1 METIKLSGIDR
12 YPQAQDKGACQ
23 EIINLRFRDGSLVP
37 VGKKKAIESSPG
49 VPAAGLPNMFVVF
62 IHTVDADTD
71 PLGDVPHGKNY
82 LGYQSSSGDIVTWEP
97 SNPAGLTTI
106 GNVGAGKE
114 SHISF
119 TAIKNMVIVIDRVDK
134 KIVYLLWKDST
145 YTFLSKKFPEMIPL
159 TMLKRASVVTKRFNW
174 ISDNSPEAVYGTEL
188 TEMRKRGFDEGI
200 VTWRLAYEMFDGSVV
215 GHSAPQIMTLDPLG
229 RILNIAIV
237 DVGVWTLSMA
247 GGKPYIQW
255 ANEGLGAEI
264 MAELET
270 SFKHIIKGVTL
281 YMTKPIPSNNI
292 RDIDKASDWQSS
304 GATTGGLS
312 SGVPYSQIQHQEI
325 FYKYQTMTI
334 EEIKTGNINLEPG
347 DLNHWESRE
356 IMPQDDYTN
365 HSISAAAKMVYN
377 GRLMLGDITTKLFKG
392 YTPDVWFSPKSGS
405 AEIAQYKIIAY
416 TTILTEEG
424 IKKVACSSI
433 GTYIATELI
442 CPVLISYPDGRA
454 TKIEI
459 VKEATGT
466 GIKHLIASY
475 NLTRNPSHNVAQCL
489 IQQEIPTPVYLNFAP
504 AIPEVFT
511 TPALRDTYTDSNVA
525 KLSAL
530 NNPMQFPARNTY
542 AVGLSKIV
550 AFETSALA
558 ISQGQ
563 FGQYPVLV
571 FTDSG
576 MWAMELGGG
585 GTTIQNVVPLN
596 GFICNNP
603 NSITKIDK
611 SLIFS
616 TKEGLIMLT
625 GSEDV
630 LISQP
635 LRGDHNSPLQY
646 NAEAEL
652 FSNYMD
658 GTDLVRLGD
667 SISKVDFS
675 TFLANAKIG
684 YDNIHR
690 ELIISNAYNGGYSY
704 SYIYSLDNNT
714 WTKISEKFKHF
725 INDFPSCYGVRSDD
739 RMVDLTTEDSMA
751 VDTLIITREVN
762 SDELV
767 KLIRLG
773 IKATIDA
780 DEAKITG
787 MYLFGSVDSR
797 EWSLITGIQQS
808 GSFNNPY
815 VNRALMSF
823 RYSIVMLA
831 GNLRQS
837 SHIHD
842 VNIDLKFR
850 YANKLIR

>member
-12 YPQAQDKGACQ
+12 YPRANDKGACQ

-71 PLGDVPHGKNY
+71 PTGDQPHGKNY
-82 LGYQSSSGDIVTWEP
+82 LGYQSSSGNIVTWEP
-97 SNPAGLTTI
+97 SNPAGLTII
-106 GNVGAGKE
+106 GNIGEGKE
-114 SHISF
+114 SSISF
-119 TAIKNMVIVIDRVDK
+119 TAIKNMVIVVDRIDK

-159 TMLKRASVVTKRFNW
+159 TITRRTTVVGKKFQW

-188 TEMRKRGFDEGI
+188 VEMRKRGFDEGI
-200 VTWRLAYEMFDGSVV
+200 VTWRIAYEMFDGSVV
-215 GHSAPQIMTLDPLG
+215 GHSAPQIMTLDPLEK
-229 RILNIAIV
+229 IISIAIT
-237 DVGVWTLSMA
+237 GAAIYTLSMG
-247 GGKPYIQW
+247 GGKLTASW
-255 ANEGLGAEI
+255 SNTGDGATI
-264 MAELET
+264 MNELET

-292 RDIDKASDWQSS
+292 RDFDRGGDWIP
-304 GATTGGLS
+304 TGGLAN
-312 SGVPYSQIQHQEI
+312 GVPYSEIQHQEI
-325 FYKYQTMTI
+325 FYKYQTLTI
-334 EEIKTGNINLEPG
+334 EEIKKGTVLLEPG

-392 YTPDVWFSPKSGS
+392 YNPDAWFTPKAGS
-405 AEIAQYKIIAY
+405 VAIDPYKIITY

-424 IKKVACSSI
+424 IKKVACPSTGI
-433 GTYIATELI
+433 YTATELT

-459 VKEATGT
+459 VKEDTVT

-475 NLTRNPSHNVAQCL
+475 NLTRNPSHNVSQCL
-489 IQQEIPTPVYLNFAP
+489 IQAEIPTPVYLNFAP
-504 AIPEVFT
+504 AIPDVFV
-511 TPALRDTYTDSNVA
+511 TPVLKDTYTDSNVA

-542 AVGLSKIV
+542 AVGLSRIV

-611 SLIFS
+611 SLIFA

-690 ELIISNAYNGGYSY
+690 ELIISNTYNGGYAY
-704 SYIYSLDNNT
+704 SYVYSLDNNT

-725 INDFPSCYGVRSDD
+725 INDYPSCYGVRSDD
-739 RMVDLTTEDSMA
+739 RMVDLTSEDSTA

-773 IKATIDA
+773 IKASIDA

-823 RYSIVMLA
+823 RYSVVMLA
-831 GNLRQS
+831 GNLQQS

>member
-12 YPQAQDKGACQ
+12 YPRADDRGACQ

-49 VPAAGLPNMFVVF
+49 IPAAGLPNMFVVF
-62 IHTVDADTD
+62 IHSVDADTD
-71 PLGDVPHGKNY
+71 QGGDVPHGKNY
-82 LGYQSSSGDIVTWEP
+82 LGYQSSSGNIVTWEP

-106 GNVGAGKE
+106 GNIGAGKE
-114 SHISF
+114 SSISF

-134 KIVYLLWKDST
+134 KIWYLLWKDSA
-145 YTFLSKKFPEMIPL
+145 YIFLSKKFPEMIPL
-159 TMLKRASVVTKRFNW
+159 TLGRIASVVEKHFQW
-174 ISDNSPEAVYGTEL
+174 ISDNSPEAVYGAEL

-229 RILNIAIV
+229 RILSIAIT
-237 DVGVWTLSMA
+237 DAARYTLSMA
-247 GGKPYIQW
+247 GGKPYMTW
-255 ANEGLGAEI
+255 FNEGEGAGI
-264 MAELET
+264 MTELET
-270 SFKHIIKGVTL
+270 SYKHIIKGITL

-292 RDIDKASDWQSS
+292 RNIDRGLDWI
-304 GATTGGLS
+304 TTGGLPN
-312 SGVPYSQIQHQEI
+312 GVPYSEIQHQEI
-325 FYKYQTMTI
+325 FYKIQTMTI
-334 EEIKTGNINLEPG
+334 EEIKKGSVDIEPG
-347 DLNHWESRE
+347 DLNNWESRE

-377 GRLMLGDITTKLFKG
+377 GRLMLGDITTKLFRG
-392 YTPDVWFSPKSGS
+392 YSPDAWFAPRDGS
-405 AEIAQYKIIAY
+405 LVIPQYRIAAY

-424 IKKVACSSI
+424 EKKVVNRSPSI
-433 GTYIATELI
+433 YSFTELK

-459 VKEATGT
+459 VKEAVDT
-466 GIKHLIASY
+466 GIMHLIASY
-475 NLTRNPSHNVAQCL
+475 NLTRNPSHNVSQCL
-489 IQQEIPTPVYLNFAP
+489 IQAEIPTPVYLNFAP
-504 AIPEVFT
+504 AVPEIFVV
-511 TPALRDTYTDSNVA
+511 PVLKETYTDSNVA

-542 AVGLSKIV
+542 AVGLSRIV

-611 SLIFS
+611 SLIFA
-616 TKEGLIMLT
+616 TIEGLIMLT

-690 ELIISNAYNGGYSY
+690 ELIISNAYNGGFAYSY
-704 SYIYSLDNNT
+704 VYSLDNNT

-725 INDFPSCYGVRSDD
+725 INDYPSCYGVRGDD
-739 RMVDLTTEDSMA
+739 RMVDLTTEDFTA
-751 VDTLIITREVN
+751 VDTLIITRELN

-773 IKATIDA
+773 IKASIDA

-797 EWSLITGIQQS
+797 QWSLITGIQQS